1 MLGSPLTL
9 PPHTPWISDHY
20 QSGFRLLI
28 ETVVTEIREIL
39 DSSKNGNRCLHDILA
54 GIDTWSSAR
63 TFGTTLTLP
72 EDSSSWNRPDNEPAT
87 KAMQREQETEDARG
101 QYEKTKQR
109 SPTKEETEQ
118 DERRIEELERLH
130 PPDTAAQ
137 AFDKKLQRYLTS
149 NNFLAGHRLVFNT
162 AIPPLNL
169 IVHLLH
175 DTTDVSDV
183 LAYCAAPIKAL
194 RDRFAIVT
202 APFLWKEHESRLEPH
217 RNRQSF
223 RVPPQLHTTDSMDS
237 PAAPGLL
244 QMVPQDPDRNKPHQ
258 EIDNSILFHN
268 VKLVVEYRKCPPDT
282 CSGRAPIVANY
293 PRVEFLIG
301 RLVDL
306 HFTRIAIPELD
317 LKATEFRTKV
327 LNKFLRRVTTF
338 ACETDDDKSRI
349 LALLEAAFVETAV
362 NPTTFLSPQSA
373 TVTDVFALV
382 GATFVSLP
390 V

>member
-1 MLGSPLTL
+1 M
-9 PPHTPWISDHY
+9 
-20 QSGFRLLI
+20 
-28 ETVVTEIREIL
+28 
-39 DSSKNGNRCLHDILA
+39 
-54 GIDTWSSAR
+54 
-63 TFGTTLTLP
+63 
-72 EDSSSWNRPDNEPAT
+72 
-87 KAMQREQETEDARG
+87 
-101 QYEKTKQR
+101 
-109 SPTKEETEQ
+109 
-118 DERRIEELERLH
+118 
-130 PPDTAAQ
+130 
-137 AFDKKLQRYLTS
+137 
-149 NNFLAGHRLVFNT
+149 FNT

-175 DTTDVSDV
+175 DSTDVSDV

-194 RDRFAIVT
+194 RDRLAIVT
-202 APFLWKEHESRLEPH
+202 APYLWKEHKSRLEPR

-223 RVPPQLHTTDSMDS
+223 LPPRIHTTDSMDS

-244 QMVPQDPDRNKPHQ
+244 QMISEVPDRNRPHQ
-258 EIDNSILFHN
+258 KIDNNSILFHN

-317 LKATEFRTKV
+317 LKTTEFRTKV

-349 LALLEAAFVETAV
+349 LALLQAAFDETAFDS
-362 NPTTFLSPQSA
+362 TTFLSPQSA
-373 TVTDVFALV
+373 TVTDILSLV

-390 V
+390 LELSFSE